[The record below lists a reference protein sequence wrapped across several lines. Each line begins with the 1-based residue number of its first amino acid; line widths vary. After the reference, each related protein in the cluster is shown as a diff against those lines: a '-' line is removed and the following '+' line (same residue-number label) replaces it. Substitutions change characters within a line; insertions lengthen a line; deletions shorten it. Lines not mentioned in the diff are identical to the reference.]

1 MYQARISGLAGYVAF
16 VGGFM
21 AIYPVFAQ
29 YKPPTRCATAFD
41 TTQYNLT
48 WDEIFTL
55 STNTPSC
62 QGYDQDDSSEC
73 NYCNYTDTALQ
84 DCDDKTYEGFLKGV
98 WI

>member
-1 MYQARISGLAGYVAF
+1 
-16 VGGFM
+16 M

-84 DCDDKTYEGFLKGV
+84 DCDDKTYEGFLKGGV
-98 WI
+98 DIVPEVGQLPVIFIFAGH